1 MPRAKPPAK
10 DDIRERRR
18 LLQEDITHAGL
29 PIAEAISRMRHALG
43 MTQARFGQVFKLTTR
58 QVWELENGKAN
69 PTLDTLSRI
78 AAPFGF
84 KVGFLAAPEAA
95 TGPSRPAVGT
105 ER

>member
-1 MPRAKPPAK
+1 MPRTKPPAK
-10 DDIRERRR
+10 GDIRDRRR
-18 LLQEDITHAGL
+18 QLQEAIETGGV
-29 PIAEAISRMRHALG
+29 PIAEAIARMRHALG

-84 KVGFLAAPEAA
+84 TVGFLAAPETA
-95 TGPSRPAVGT
+95 TGTSRPVVGT